1 MMFRSLAARLS
12 ALQQGVAT
20 LAIVMCAAASVW
32 LMGRV
37 LYGEESAI
45 LTEAARRLAL
55 NLDLELKEEGT
66 LQRAA
71 EEVLAEESAVG
82 LRVDVYDPS
91 GRLVATSATRPGA
104 RNPFRGVARA
114 PDRGAPHRVRMRAA
128 SGAQVEVSMSD
139 RLRVGGTRALL
150 RRLIVAAVLIL
161 LVTLVVSRWTVQ
173 RALRQL
179 AAMADRAQNASI
191 DPGVRTLGGPTG
203 IQEIDHLRAA
213 FDRLLARLDDAFQ
226 RERRFASDASH
237 EFRTPLTVLAGEL
250 ELALGNGTLPDG
262 LRPGLGRASRQ
273 VRAMQELVEALLL
286 LRCSEAAGFEPVN
299 LADIAREV
307 VAEVGAA
314 RPLRVPDL
322 TLDAPDEVL
331 VAGNPALLNSAVRN
345 LVDNAVKFTR
355 PSQVVRLAVNADPS
369 GACVMVEDAGQGIVE
384 SERDLVFDPF
394 YRGGEARAEEGGVGL
409 GLPIMRRVVEAHGG
423 SVTVGCS
430 ALGGARF
437 ELKLPLWRRDAGR
450 RDA

>member
-213 FDRLLARLDDAFQ
+213 FDAFQ

-250 ELALGNGTLPDG
+250 ELALGNGTLPDA

-286 LRCSEAAGFEPVN
+286 LRRSEATGFEPVN

-331 VAGNPALLNSAVRN
+331 VAGNPALLSSAVRN

-355 PSQVVRLAVNADPS
+355 ASQVVRLAVNADPS
-369 GACVMVEDAGQGIVE
+369 GACVIVEDAGQGILE